1 MARRRDRHRRARLV
15 PRGRSLIARRLRA
28 LRSAALRAPRPLA
41 SWLLLVLGALLLV
54 AAQLTL
60 WTSDAVL
67 DSDGFT
73 DRAVRAL
80 SDERVQAY
88 VSAFIVD
95 QLIER
100 GSSQLVAARPLI
112 EAAVQAVIGSAA
124 FEQLYDTALR
134 QTHRALLG
142 DEPIVLRIVDASVV
156 VQNTL
161 SSFNADLAESLPEID
176 TSVLEVADSVYV
188 DGVLRVANAVRFLA
202 VALPLAALAAFAGS
216 WAVARG
222 RRGALMR
229 VGVAALAVALLM
241 VLALDVSRAVLAAV
255 VGGGR
260 AGEATTGAW
269 NAFLGDLR
277 GWNVAIGAAGAV
289 LATAASPWMAGRSP
303 LQALR
308 RLGSVGL
315 APGDGPWQLARPLAL
330 VAVGAA
336 ALLNPRGFADLA
348 IAVAGVAAIYF
359 GLAELARLL
368 RRPGLPSAA
377 DATSAAGGAARAAA
391 EAAAAR
397 RPGPRGATRAAAVA
411 ALLLAGAVL
420 AWTQL
425 SGLLPFGGGA
435 EARPAVCNGHAALCD
450 RRVDEVAFA
459 ATHNSMSSAA
469 DGWYLAAHR
478 DGIAAQL
485 EAGVRALLIDVWY
498 GSPTRAG
505 VATEYLGGD
514 REAMDERYGEDV
526 MAARDR
532 VAEALDA
539 GAARALYLCHVFCEL
554 GATPLADALA
564 DVRRFLVSNPGEVV
578 IVVVQDEAPAA
589 DVAAAFADAGLDRYA
604 YAHPG
609 PADPWPTLG
618 ELSERNERLIV
629 MTENAASAPEPW
641 MHRGFELMQETPYS
655 FRSDDEL
662 SCEPN
667 RGPASA
673 PLFLV
678 NHWIEDVS
686 PLIGD
691 AERLNAR
698 GFLLPRLRQCETERG
713 LLPNLVAVNFYRSGD
728 LLAVVDELNGVAA
741 APAE

>member
-1 MARRRDRHRRARLV
+1 MIARGRAALARRAR
-15 PRGRSLIARRLRA
+15 
-28 LRSAALRAPRPLA
+28 AALGAARRAPRPLA
-41 SWLLLVLGALLLV
+41 SWLLLVLGALLLI

-60 WTSDAVL
+60 WTESALL
-67 DSDGFT
+67 DSDGFA
-73 DRAVRAL
+73 DRASAAL
-80 SDERVQAY
+80 GDERVQAY
-88 VSAFIVD
+88 VASFIVD

-100 GSSQLVAARPLI
+100 GSSELVAARPLI

-142 DEPIVLRIVDASVV
+142 DEPIVLQIVDASVV
-156 VQNTL
+156 VRSTL
-161 SSFNADLAESLPEID
+161 ESFNPDLAAALPEID
-176 TSVLEVADSVYV
+176 ASLEVADSVYV
-188 DGVLRVANAVRFLA
+188 DGVLRVADAVRFLA
-202 VALPLAALAAFAGS
+202 LALPLLALAAFAGS

-229 VGVAALAVALLM
+229 VGVAAVAVALLT
-241 VLALDVSRAVLAAV
+241 VLALDAARAVLAAA
-255 VGGGR
+255 VGGGQ
-260 AGEATTGAW
+260 AGEAVAGAW

-277 GWNVAIGAAGAV
+277 SWNVAIGAAGAV

-308 RLGSVGL
+308 RLGGLSV
-315 APGDGPWQLARPLAL
+315 APGTGAWQLARPLAL
-330 VAVGAA
+330 VAVGAI

-348 IAVAGVAAIYF
+348 IAVGGIVAIYL

-368 RRPGLPSAA
+368 RRPALPSAE
-377 DATSAAGGAARAAA
+377 GLARAASG
-391 EAAAAR
+391 AAAR
-397 RPGPRGATRAAAVA
+397 RPTARVPTRAAAVA
-411 ALLLAGAVL
+411 ALLAAGAVL
-420 AWTQL
+420 LWTQL
-425 SGLLPFGGGA
+425 PGLLPFGGGAA

-469 DGWYLAAHR
+469 DGWLLATHR

-485 EAGVRALLIDVWY
+485 EAGVRGLLIDVWY
-498 GSPTRAG
+498 GFPTGAG
-505 VATEYLGGD
+505 VVTERLGGD
-514 REAMDERYGEDV
+514 RDALAERYGESV

-532 VAEALDA
+532 VAAALGADA
-539 GAARALYLCHVFCEL
+539 SRALYLCHVFCEA
-554 GATPLADALA
+554 GATPLGDALSEI
-564 DVRRFLVSNPGEVV
+564 RRFLVTNPGEIL

-589 DVAAAFADAGLDRYA
+589 DIAAAFAEAGLDRYA

-609 PADPWPTLG
+609 PAAPWPTLG
-618 ELSERNERLIV
+618 ELADRNERLIV
-629 MTENAASAPEPW
+629 MTEKAAAAPRPW

-655 FRSDDEL
+655 FRSAGEL
-662 SCEPN
+662 SCDPN
-667 RGPASA
+667 RGPADA
-673 PLFLV
+673 ALFLV

-686 PLIGD
+686 PSIAD

-698 GFLLPRLRQCETERG
+698 DFLLSRLRRCETGRG

-728 LLAVVDELNGVAA
+728 LFAAVDELNGVAA
-741 APAE
+741 GTVAE

>member
-1 MARRRDRHRRARLV
+1 MIARAR
-15 PRGRSLIARRLRA
+15 
-28 LRSAALRAPRPLA
+28 AALACRARAALGAARRAPRPLA
-41 SWLLLVLGALLLV
+41 SWLLLVLGALLLI

-60 WTSDAVL
+60 WTESALL
-67 DSDGFT
+67 DSGGFA
-73 DRAVRAL
+73 DRASAAL
-80 SDERVQAY
+80 GDERVQAY
-88 VSAFIVD
+88 VASFIVD

-100 GSSQLVAARPLI
+100 GSSELVAARPLI

-142 DEPIVLRIVDASVV
+142 DEPIVLQIVDASVV
-156 VQNTL
+156 VRSTL
-161 SSFNADLAESLPEID
+161 ESFNPDLAAALPEID
-176 TSVLEVADSVYV
+176 ASLEVADSVYV

-202 VALPLAALAAFAGS
+202 LALPLLALAAFAGS

-229 VGVAALAVALLM
+229 VGAAAVAVALLT
-241 VLALDVSRAVLAAV
+241 VLALDAARAVLAAA
-255 VGGGR
+255 VGGGQ
-260 AGEATTGAW
+260 AGEAVEGAW

-277 GWNVAIGAAGAV
+277 SWNVAIGAAGAV

-308 RLGSVGL
+308 RLGGLSV
-315 APGDGPWQLARPLAL
+315 APGTGAWQLARPLAL
-330 VAVGAA
+330 VAVGSI

-348 IAVAGVAAIYF
+348 IAVGGIVAIYL

-368 RRPGLPSAA
+368 RRPALPSA
-377 DATSAAGGAARAAA
+377 GGLARAASG
-391 EAAAAR
+391 AAAR
-397 RPGPRGATRAAAVA
+397 RPAPRVPTRAVAVA
-411 ALLLAGAVL
+411 ALLAAGGVL
-420 AWTQL
+420 LWTQL
-425 SGLLPFGGGA
+425 PGLLPLGGGAA

-469 DGWYLAAHR
+469 GGWLLATHR

-485 EAGVRALLIDVWY
+485 EAGVRGLLIDVWY
-498 GSPTRAG
+498 GFPTGAG
-505 VATEYLGGD
+505 VVTERLGGD
-514 REAMDERYGEDV
+514 RDALAERYGESV

-532 VAEALDA
+532 VAAALGADA
-539 GAARALYLCHVFCEL
+539 SRALYLCHVFCEA
-554 GATPLADALA
+554 GSTPFGDALSEI
-564 DVRRFLVSNPGEVV
+564 RRFLVTNPGEIL

-589 DVAAAFADAGLDRYA
+589 DIAIAFAEAGLDRYA

-609 PADPWPTLG
+609 PAAPWPTLG
-618 ELSERNERLIV
+618 ELADRNERLIV
-629 MTENAASAPEPW
+629 MTEKAAAAPQPW

-655 FRSDDEL
+655 FRSAEEL
-662 SCEPN
+662 SCDPN
-667 RGPASA
+667 RGPADA

-686 PLIGD
+686 PSIAD

-698 GFLLPRLRQCETERG
+698 DFLLSRLRRCETERG
-713 LLPNLVAVNFYRSGD
+713 LLPNLVAVNFYRSGNLFD
-728 LLAVVDELNGVAA
+728 AVDELNGVAA
-741 APAE
+741 ETVAE